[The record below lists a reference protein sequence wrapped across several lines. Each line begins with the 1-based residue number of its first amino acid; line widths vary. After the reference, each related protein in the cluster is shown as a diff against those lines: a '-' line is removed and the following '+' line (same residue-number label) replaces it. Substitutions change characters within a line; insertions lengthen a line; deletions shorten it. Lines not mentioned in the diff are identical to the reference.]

1 MTALA
6 GGWTTPDKLLHVAAR
21 IPCESCPIA
30 EWMVTWVVAGTFVLF
45 VATVLWAIR
54 ARRK

>member
-1 MTALA
+1 M
-6 GGWTTPDKLLHVAAR
+6 TPDELLPVAAR

-30 EWMVTWVVAGTFVLF
+30 EWMVPWVVAGTFVLF